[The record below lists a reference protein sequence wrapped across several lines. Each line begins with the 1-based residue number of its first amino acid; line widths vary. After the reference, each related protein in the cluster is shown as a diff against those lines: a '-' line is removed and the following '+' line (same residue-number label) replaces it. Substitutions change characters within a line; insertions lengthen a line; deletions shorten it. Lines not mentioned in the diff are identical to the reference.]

1 MKNIDF
7 FTVFRGNI
15 VTDITGNIFSDQ
27 GMLFG
32 TFLMKNIFINF
43 PTPILNHGF
52 CSISL
57 KISCFLQHTWQL
69 CTTTADKTYEKHWIF
84 WWNHA
89 KNIVQNR
96 SWKID
101 EIFFIRNV
109 ANNIPWSLKVFPVM
123 PVTIF
128 PRTPIKNPCFFMFG
142 DYCRDSNS
150 KYTHHNTALQQRVF
164 FMRERSQK

>member
-1 MKNIDF
+1 MKKHGF
-7 FTVFRGNI
+7 FTGFRGNI

-57 KISCFLQHTWQL
+57 KISCFLQQTWRL
-69 CTTTADKTYEKHWIF
+69 CTTTADKTYENHWIF

-101 EIFFIRNV
+101 ENIFHQKC
-109 ANNIPWSLKVFPVM
+109 PKQHSL
-123 PVTIF
+123 VTESVSGDACDDISS
-128 PRTPIKNPCFFMFG
+128 KNDEKFMLFLTCPPLWG
-142 DYCRDSNS
+142 S
-150 KYTHHNTALQQRVF
+150 L
-164 FMRERSQK
+164 